1 MIAIAIVGRR
11 LVGWSVGWS
20 VVVGI
25 RIVNRIVVRKR
36 RIVCLLTRRRR
47 RSSFVRSFIHRLVVG
62 PLVRRLMIPYG
73 ISRARVRRS
82 VCEVAAGIE
91 CVRRRSE
98 GRHSP
103 SVGRSVVWIAPARLP
118 ALFVVRA

>member
-36 RIVCLLTRRRR
+36 RIVCLRAAVR
-47 RSSFVRSFIHRLVVG
+47 RSFVHRLVVG

-118 ALFVVRA
+118 ALSLVRA